1 MIDIPIYCNSE
12 WTTII
17 ELEHLVELIRQKY
30 KRYCQTSIYSCC
42 MHL

>member
-17 ELEHLVELIRQKY
+17 ELEHLVEVD
-30 KRYCQTSIYSCC
+30 QTEVQEVLSNK
-42 MHL
+42 